1 MQLKVIVAPKHR
13 SAVLFK
19 MIFQEGV
26 DFIENLFSEL
36 KCYQLFLPLS
46 KLTLKNVRNCREF
59 FANILYPFEVRFSAM
74 LPLNYYISFI
84 RD

>member
-46 KLTLKNVRNCREF
+46 KLTLK
-59 FANILYPFEVRFSAM
+59 M
-74 LPLNYYISFI
+74 
-84 RD
+84 